1 MTPPMDTVSA
11 KSVFSTIVSPVS
23 ENGFS
28 PRSSFVP
35 APFAVRAA
43 LSCRKSAAYAASYA
57 SGGKRSPP
65 ASAFRTDSISEAAV
79 SASAKNASVSGTQGS
94 KRSTILETAFSAA
107 SIESLRD
114 GDEAI
119 TLPHFCT
126 LLCGKTT
133 ASPAPLR
140 GNTSLTKGTER
151 AASKPDTSL
160 TIPGIEIHAR
170 SALASTHGSSYSS

>member
-1 MTPPMDTVSA
+1 MYDVSA
-11 KSVFSTIVSPVS
+11 KSVFSTIVSPVF

-28 PRSSFVP
+28 PRSSIP
-35 APFAVRAA
+35 SPFAVRAA
-43 LSCRKSAAYAASYA
+43 LSCRKSAAYEAAYA

-65 ASAFRTDSISEAAV
+65 ASAFCADIISEAAA
-79 SASAKNASVSGTQGS
+79 SASAKNESVSGTQGS
-94 KRSTILETAFSAA
+94 KRSTISETAFSAA
-107 SIESLRD
+107 AIESLRD
-114 GDEAI
+114 GDDAI

-126 LLCGKTT
+126 LLCGNTT

-140 GNTSLTKGTER
+140 GKTSLTKGTER

-170 SALASTHGSSYSS
+170 SALVSTHGSSYSS